1 MVTKPAS
8 GNASATFAKLSEAY
22 ESLALIHS
30 RISGRPIPAKKQVVK
45 RDPNEPKRPPSAYIL
60 YTHDKRQEIKDSRP
74 DVAPA
79 ELLALTVEAWN
90 NISNEERKRYDGRA
104 AEIKKA
110 YVEEMAKYKA
120 EHGIPVAESEEEVPA
135 APAPAKATKPK
146 KAKEAP
152 AKEAPVQAAVDLEE
166 PKKKNEPTTNGAA
179 PEKRKKKS
187 SSPTSEAAPPS
198 AGKEVEHHDSEKK
211 KKKKK
216 SHKSKHSE
224 SH

>member
-1 MVTKPAS
+1 M
-8 GNASATFAKLSEAY
+8 LSEAY

-30 RISGRPIPAKKQVVK
+30 RISGHPIPPKKQAVK

-74 DVAPA
+74 EVTPA
-79 ELLALTVEAWN
+79 ELLALTVDAWN
-90 NISNEERKRYDGRA
+90 NISNEERKRYEERA
-104 AEIKKA
+104 VEIKKA
-110 YVEEMAKYKA
+110 YVEELAKYKA
-120 EHGIPVAESEEEVPA
+120 EHGVPAVDSEDDVPA
-135 APAPAKATKPK
+135 APAPVKVSRPKKTKEASAKEAATKDVP
-146 KAKEAP
+146 AKEAP
-152 AKEAPVQAAVDLEE
+152 AQAPADREE
-166 PKKKNEPTTNGAA
+166 PKKKSESTVNDTA

-187 SSPTSEAAPPS
+187 PSSTSEEALTS
-198 AGKEVEHHDSEKK
+198 AVKEVEHQDSEKK